1 MDNMEQLKNIIAKNL
16 VYYRKK
22 AGLTQIELAEK
33 VCYSDKSISKW
44 ERAEAIPDVIVLKQL
59 ADFYNISVDAFFVE
73 SEKKKVKSKT
83 NSGLKHLL
91 ITIMSVGI
99 VWLVATVVFAF
110 IGMIIPNIQNVWLAY
125 VIAIPVSFI
134 VLIVFSCL
142 WGKTWHKIASISGL
156 IWTLSLTIYLM
167 TTFVNNWL
175 LFLIPVP
182 IQVLVILWFIFRKK
196 FINK

>member
-1 MDNMEQLKNIIAKNL
+1 MDELKNVIAKNL

-22 AGLTQIELAEK
+22 VGLTQIELAEK

-44 ERAEAIPDVIVLKQL
+44 ERAEAVPDVIVLKQL
-59 ADFYNISVDAFFVE
+59 ADFYNIRVDDFFVE
-73 SEKKKVKSKT
+73 NENKKVKVKT
-83 NSGLKHLL
+83 NNSLKHLL

-99 VWLVATVVFAF
+99 VWLVATVAF
-110 IGMIIPNIQNVWLAY
+110 SCLGMIIPSIKNVWLCY

-142 WGKTWHKIASISGL
+142 WGKIWQKIASISGL

-167 TTFVNNWL
+167 TSFVNNWL
-175 LFLIPVP
+175 FFLIPIP
-182 IQVLVILWFIFRKK
+182 IQVLVVLWFYFRKK
-196 FINK
+196 FVNNK

>member
-1 MDNMEQLKNIIAKNL
+1 MDELKNVIAKNL

-22 AGLTQIELAEK
+22 VGLTQIELAEK

-44 ERAEAIPDVIVLKQL
+44 ERAEAVPDVIVLKQL
-59 ADFYNISVDAFFVE
+59 ADFYNIRVDDFFAE
-73 SEKKKVKSKT
+73 NENKKVKVKT
-83 NSGLKHLL
+83 NNNLKHLL

-99 VWLVATVVFAF
+99 VWLVATVAF
-110 IGMIIPNIQNVWLAY
+110 SCLGMIIPSIKNVWLCY

-142 WGKTWHKIASISGL
+142 WGKIWQKIASISGL

-167 TTFVNNWL
+167 TSFVNNWL
-175 LFLIPVP
+175 FFLIPIP
-182 IQVLVILWFIFRKK
+182 IQVLVVLWFYFRKK
-196 FINK
+196 FVNNK

>member
-1 MDNMEQLKNIIAKNL
+1 MEELKNTIAKNL

-22 AGLTQIELAEK
+22 MGLTQIELAEK

-44 ERAEAIPDVIVLKQL
+44 ERAEAVPDVIVLKQL

-73 SEKKKVKSKT
+73 GENKKIKIKT
-83 NSGLKHLL
+83 NNGLKHLL

-99 VWLVATVVFAF
+99 VWLVATVAFAF
-110 IGMIIPNIQNVWLAY
+110 IGMIISNIKNVWLCY
-125 VIAIPVSFI
+125 IIAIPVSCI

-142 WGKTWHKIASISGL
+142 WGRTWHKIASISGL
-156 IWTLSLTIYLM
+156 IWSLSLTIYLM

-175 LFLIPVP
+175 LFLIPIP